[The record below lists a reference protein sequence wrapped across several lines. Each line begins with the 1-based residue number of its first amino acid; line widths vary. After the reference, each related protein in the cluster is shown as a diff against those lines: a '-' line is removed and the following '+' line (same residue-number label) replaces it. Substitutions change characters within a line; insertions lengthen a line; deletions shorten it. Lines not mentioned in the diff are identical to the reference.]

1 MIKYKVTKCDDEYKI
16 EVKGHAN
23 QNPYGSDIVCASVST
38 ALIMTYNL
46 LERLNLFRCN
56 ITAPVCEEGLF
67 SLNMKLSDNTLKEVL
82 NNLSDSL
89 DMLASAY
96 PKYIKSEK

>member
-1 MIKYKVTKCDDEYKI
+1 MIKYKVTKGDNEYKI

-23 QNPYGSDIVCASVST
+23 QNSYGTDIVCASVST
-38 ALIMTYNL
+38 MLIMTYNL

-67 SLNMKLSDNTLKEVL
+67 KLDMQVSDNTLKEIL

-89 DMLASAY
+89 DMLEQAY

>member
-1 MIKYKVTKCDDEYKI
+1 MIKYKVTSSDEEYKI

-23 QNPYGSDIVCASVST
+23 QNPYGQDIVCASVST
-38 ALIMTYNL
+38 MLIMTYNL
-46 LERLNLFRCN
+46 IERLNLFSCN

-67 SLNMKLSDNTLKEVL
+67 VLNMKKSDNTLNEIL

-89 DMLASAY
+89 GMLESAY

>member
-46 LERLNLFRCN
+46 LERLNLFVA
-56 ITAPVCEEGLF
+56 TSQHLF
-67 SLNMKLSDNTLKEVL
+67 VKKDY
-82 NNLSDSL
+82 
-89 DMLASAY
+89 LA
-96 PKYIKSEK
+96 